1 MIELIRFEIKKLLSK
16 KIVLVGIVALVIAN
30 IYLFVNYSLPNI
42 TVLTDRE
49 TNTYVQGK
57 KALALDRAITERY
70 AGRLTDEKVQ
80 AMLAEFVPPEEI
92 LQNMAGF
99 PSGSGAFSV
108 EVKFHMNSLQ
118 EAVYANFAN
127 SDGSWNGLRVQDV
140 FGDADI
146 EVGYNTGWLW
156 TCSYMM
162 QVLIGLGFLMI
173 VVVAPVFAGEYGG
186 MDRLILTAK
195 YGRTKCIGA
204 KFAASF
210 LIAFLGT
217 ATFLLVNFGLAFLI
231 FGAEG
236 LDTNVAFNALL
247 NFKPLPYEMTT
258 QTLVVYEMLLA
269 FTGIFAV
276 TAVTVLVSALTKNS
290 FIALI
295 AALVVHVAP
304 MLIPLS
310 AYSPLFKYVVFFPI
324 NQGQMVA
331 LLSLGDLTTSG
342 VQYAILAVPVVLAIS
357 IISYLVSKR
366 HFSRH
371 QVA

>member
-16 KIVLVGIVALVIAN
+16 KIVLAGIAALVIVN
-30 IYLFVNYSLPNI
+30 VFLFVNYSLPNI

-49 TNTYVQGK
+49 TNTYVQGM
-57 KALALDRAITERY
+57 KALELDRAVTERY

-92 LQNMAGF
+92 LRSMAAF
-99 PSGSGAFSV
+99 SSGSGTFSV

-118 EAVYANFAN
+118 EAVYAHFAN
-127 SDGSWNGLRVQDV
+127 PDGSWNGLRVQDV
-140 FGDADI
+140 FGDAEI
-146 EVGYNTGWLW
+146 QVGYNTGWLR

-162 QVLIGLGFLMI
+162 QVVIGLGFLMI
-173 VVVAPVFAGEYGG
+173 VVMVPVFAGEYGG

-210 LIAFLGT
+210 LIAFLG
-217 ATFLLVNFGLAFLI
+217 AAAFLVVNFGIAFLI

-236 LDTNVAFNALL
+236 LDTNVAFNALR

-258 QTLVVYEMLLA
+258 QTLIVYEVLLA

-276 TAVTVLVSALTKNS
+276 TAVTVLLSALTKNP

-304 MLIPLS
+304 VLIPLS
-310 AYSPLFKYVVFFPI
+310 AYSPLFKYVMFFPI

-331 LLSLGDLTTSG
+331 LLSLGDLTASG
-342 VQYAILAVPVVLAIS
+342 VQYAALAAPVVLVFS
-357 IISYLVSKR
+357 IISYLVSKK